1 MGKNKDERIDKK
13 HNNEKRPSKVKNKI
27 IIIAIIA
34 AIVATLAVVS
44 HKLDIAS
51 TTKADNVPLVDAIEC
66 DIGESLVFHIHAHL
80 DIFVNGN
87 PIIVPAFIGI
97 NDNTCLY
104 WLHTHTPDGVI
115 HIEAPQEKVFT
126 LGQFF
131 DIWKSTS
138 TGMPPTDSEPIIYVN
153 GQAVT
158 TSLKDT
164 SLHAHDEIVLVYGN
178 PPTNIPSFYQ
188 FPEGE

>member
-1 MGKNKDERIDKK
+1 MVKNKDESSNKK
-13 HNNEKRPSKVKNKI
+13 HDTEKQPRKAKNKI
-27 IIIAIIA
+27 IVIAIIA

-44 HKLDIAS
+44 YRLDN
-51 TTKADNVPLVDAIEC
+51 TKAGNFPLVDGIEC
-66 DIGESLVFHIHAHL
+66 DTTEYTVFHVHAHL
-80 DIFVNGN
+80 DIFVNGH
-87 PIIVPAFIGI
+87 PLIVPAFIGI
-97 NDNTCLY
+97 ESNTCLY

-115 HIEAPQEKVFT
+115 HIESPQERGFT

-131 DIWKSTS
+131 DIWQSTS
-138 TGMPPTDSEPIIYVN
+138 TGLPPNEEPIIYVN

-164 SLHAHDEIVLVYGN
+164 PLHAHDEIALVYGN
-178 PPTNIPSFYQ
+178 PPTNMPAFYQ